1 MIAPTPTVPTIVTV
15 PVQSAWY
22 SKINWTQAIG
32 LAISGATALS
42 GILPPQYGVP
52 VALGVQ
58 AAQSVATWYFKT
70 FATTTITPS
79 SAVKV

>member
-1 MIAPTPTVPTIVTV
+1 MITPTVPTTVTV
-15 PVQSAWY
+15 PVKSAWY
-22 SKINWTQAIG
+22 SKVNWTQAIG

-52 VALGVQ
+52 VAIGVQ
-58 AAQSVATWYFKT
+58 AAQSMITWYFKT

-79 SAVKV
+79 SATKV